1 MKKQELIKAIN
12 SGDLI
17 YTTANEFL
25 KSTITWFEDNIEP
38 SEYMV
43 EICRPNHIDILVTF
57 VKKTEFESRC
67 YNTDFSE
74 VIKSEDNDTFLKELC
89 ENSEIFIKRN

>member
-17 YTTANEFL
+17 YTTASEFL

-38 SEYMV
+38 NEYMV
-43 EICRPNHIDILVTF
+43 EICRPIDNILVTF

-74 VIKSEDNDTFLKELC
+74 VIKPEDNDTFLKELC
-89 ENSEIFIKRN
+89 ENIEIFIKRN